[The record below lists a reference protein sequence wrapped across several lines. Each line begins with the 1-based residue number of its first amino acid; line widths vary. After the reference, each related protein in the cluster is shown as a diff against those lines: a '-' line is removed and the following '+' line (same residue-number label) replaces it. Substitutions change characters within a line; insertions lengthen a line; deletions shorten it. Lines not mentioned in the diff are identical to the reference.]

1 MPPLHRSCAVGF
13 VAAMAVALV
22 CGVRLGVA
30 AVDLDALYID
40 LPGAVLRLHGLL
52 GAEVGRWLLGGG
64 RLCTAMVV
72 LVHWGPSR
80 WRRRSRGATC
90 GYAAA

>member
-1 MPPLHRSCAVGF
+1 
-13 VAAMAVALV
+13 MAVALV

-30 AVDLDALYID
+30 AVDLDALYIN

-64 RLCTAMVV
+64 RFRPWHRRGHLM
-72 LVHWGPSR
+72 GPL
-80 WRRRSRGATC
+80 
-90 GYAAA
+90 